1 MAPKVITITNQKG
14 GVGKTTTSVNLAHGL
29 ALRNKKIM
37 IIDLDPQGQCATK
50 LGLDN
55 QMGAYYFLT
64 TQPSSNNEINFIK
77 QWVQHTGRENLDMI
91 SGNAMTSAAQMMLSV
106 QDQPISYIKTLL
118 KTFQKDQYDFIL
130 FDTSP
135 SVGGLQ
141 ERAMW
146 AGDFVIVPT
155 ATEFASLDSLAK
167 TIGTMQTLRE
177 QKEWRGGLL
186 GILPTFYDYTNESRE
201 SIEDLQKTFSAKV
214 LAPIHRATILR
225 ECWSEGKTIFEY
237 APASRAAKEYQSLVK
252 EVLKY

>member
-1 MAPKVITITNQKG
+1 MPTKVITITNQKG
-14 GVGKTTTSVNLAHGL
+14 GVGKTTASVNLAHGL
-29 ALRNKKIM
+29 TLRNKKIL

-50 LGLDN
+50 LGLEN

-64 TQPSSNNEINFIK
+64 TQPSSNNEINFVK
-77 QWVQHTGRENLDMI
+77 QWVKNTGRENLDMI
-91 SGNAMTSAAQMMLSV
+91 PGNAMTSAAQMMLSV

-118 KTFQKDQYDFIL
+118 KTFQKDLYDYIL

-146 AGDFVIVPT
+146 VADFVIVPT
-155 ATEFASLDSLAK
+155 ATEFASLDSLGK
-167 TIGTMQTLRE
+167 TIRTMQKLRE
-177 QKEWRGGLL
+177 QKDWRGGLL

-201 SIEDLQKTFSAKV
+201 SIEDLQNTFSTKV

-237 APASRAAKEYQSLVK
+237 APESRAAEEYRGLVK
-252 EVLKY
+252 DVLKY